1 MASPVSGDEAKK
13 EEVIANTCNNAER
26 VNNVL
31 IKEEL
36 DQTQDIQ
43 KSLNVNSD
51 KDTEKDPNSVQQTN
65 CCQTNKHTLSL
76 ESSNEDKNCVLQP
89 TSRATDKQSNI
100 SVTHDYTNVNVTE
113 HGDEQLLSVSS
124 RSSHEHL
131 LSVCNRSSDDKLL
144 SVSNRSSH
152 DKLLSVSNRSTND
165 KLLSG
170 PCLEHLKHQIVS
182 NIEQCS
188 ISAQKKDES
197 SKRDSE
203 KCLDDDISKS
213 SVNLVDKECSNES
226 PVLVKESSFE
236 NKTSDKQI
244 SEESEIIVKDS
255 SLDNKTLEKETS
267 HKNKIKVEDLS
278 LRNKAL
284 EILTLNENEIIVKD
298 SSFEN
303 KRTEKVNLNKIEIIV
318 KDSSLENKTSEKET
332 SNENETIENQ
342 SGLGDQSEE
351 DSVGFDYSGKEEE
364 SEFTKDDN
372 VPKSVATKLECDN
385 KSLSK
390 IADSEIEQENNGTG
404 QLYIKSHVQPLEPAS
419 SSCLKDG
426 GSDKKQNQQ
435 ITDSKSVTCDKTV
448 QIGQG
453 FSSKHNSK
461 NIQARR
467 LKLDALVANIK
478 SLKTAELQDNLHD
491 EVDASLDTPL
501 TKVLESSSESD
512 QDTSH
517 YISNSTIQVKEEK
530 KDQSECVK
538 SENSTLSETSES
550 EEKNIVD
557 KNFEKV
563 EGQSS
568 VLKTKIKVEDSYC
581 CANVRVAT
589 DLNFTKAAENLSDEV
604 QDLKLKL
611 EVENYEE
618 KHTKTSNFD
627 SDELNKSKVS
637 EKKNDE
643 AQDLIKNRTS
653 DSGKGLVSN
662 ENSVNEVEDFK
673 SKALTKSGD
682 TKNKVEDLNPNNTSY
697 CDNAS
702 LPTDNT
708 KSEIGCEDVDEDIEI
723 DVENLDDISD
733 NLLLFQNADNNKLP
747 SDNIDIKSD
756 SEAEIIKDTHHAH
769 NESGE
774 KSKPQFLKPPIF
786 HFDSQGD
793 KKISDVIGNKQA
805 VVFLGER
812 VTKDR
817 SVEEANKLTKLA
829 DLSQDSN
836 QDETS
841 KLTKLANVKPKK
853 PVKKIEMIRQPV
865 RRIKRV
871 ASLNALAMVNILFG
885 KEESPRSQK
894 SSESKVANKKVISNK
909 SLSKAKMLLEAK
921 VKSILK
927 KAKSDDQFSEN
938 VRVKKEKTSP
948 GKITQIQKSL
958 AKLTLDSPPSK
969 LVTKVVSPKMLAKT
983 SPSKLTSPCKSPSK
997 VSSPSK
1003 SPTKISPPKSPSKVS
1018 KSPAKTKPKTSA
1030 EKTKTK
1036 NLKEAKIGKKKIGD
1050 KKEAKR
1056 KISDSEKAV
1065 NKNKLLSVEDKIK
1078 KPRKKKGELMR
1089 AARTHSFPEAKTKSN
1104 IANSIDTSKD
1114 QNGAKCVNC
1123 QNALTGQSKID
1134 SSNSHKQDDKSA
1146 GTYIDSNVQYNMG
1159 HIESGNYSTHS
1170 YGVIQ
1175 NLTGTCVHCS
1185 QNMYSSQG
1193 PSGFIGGI
1201 MGQPGGLVSPCPTFT
1216 IGSVPM
1222 VQYHHPF
1229 SAGYPIQYQ
1238 SHNTLPHCG
1247 CPSCYYYTPT
1257 ASPLHH
1263 DTCHHNVPPPS
1274 YTALRDVK
1282 DPGHTGGRDS
1292 GDPKRSSLQNIG
1304 DSTHALLKEPGDSS
1318 RAAKLDDMDPE
1329 IDVVGNATSFHPVS
1343 NSFNTSKGCN
1353 EDLDVEIDVVGG
1365 VPPLTFCEKDIIIDT
1380 VKKKKKKEN
1389 EIKTPKSEKSG
1400 KKKDKPSTSDKE
1412 NKAKSTKKRK
1422 DSEENESDKNVKR
1435 KLELKEGEEKSKC
1448 SEESPKTTK
1457 STKKKSV
1464 SESSGEIITKPSK
1477 KKSVSDSTDD
1487 TKKVKKKSSS
1497 ESTTE
1502 CKIKKKS
1509 TDEEKTA
1516 KNKSL
1521 SELSKEIKLGKMKSL
1536 AEASNVVKT
1545 GKKKRFSESSDA
1557 KVIVKKKSLSELS
1570 DSVKTGKKK
1579 NLSESSD
1586 SVKTGKRKSFSE
1598 SGDEVNMVK
1607 KKSLE
1612 ESPNEVKTVKKKS
1625 SKVSQEE
1632 VKTVKKK
1639 SSCESP
1645 DENRPA
1651 KKKKLS
1657 LSSEEINSSTKK
1669 SPKTPTVDTASVKG
1683 GKKKTVS
1690 KSENQSADSIQRK
1703 PNKSLDKV
1711 ENKKPTKRK
1720 STDDVFTNDSK
1731 SEAKQRKISKTENT
1745 KSSKDKVQLY
1755 NRSKSVDAKVLKDKN
1770 EISKTYP
1777 KRRRVASIDRQLS
1790 TMSTESVVIPR
1801 KKSSSSTKITSA
1813 VTNEKKK
1820 TEIKKVKKRNH
1831 NWEFKFPP
1839 EKRKIMVS
1847 GSMVERQ
1854 CYPAIIHTDGDII
1867 YIRDVVI
1874 LRSGPR
1880 KTDIPY
1886 LGKVTAFWEE
1896 NDEMMMGLLW
1906 YYHPE
1911 HTDSGRLP
1919 HHLQNEIFASK
1930 HRDENSV
1937 ACIDDRGYVLTYNEY
1952 CRYRAEKCRVEC
1964 NLSPRPMVVPV
1975 LEDNPRSQRIPVPD
1989 VDSNTVYMCRQVYD
2003 FKLKR
2008 ILKNPS

>member
-13 EEVIANTCNNAER
+13 QEVIADSCNNEESI
-26 VNNVL
+26 NNAL
-31 IKEEL
+31 IKEEF

-43 KSLNVNSD
+43 KPLNVNSD
-51 KDTEKDPNSVQQTN
+51 KETEKDPNSVQQTS
-65 CCQTNKHTLSL
+65 CTNKHTLCL
-76 ESSNEDKNCVLQP
+76 ESSNEDKNSVLQP

-100 SVTHDYTNVNVTE
+100 SVTHAYTNINITE
-113 HGDEQLLSVSS
+113 HRSSNEQLLSLSS
-124 RSSHEHL
+124 RSI
-131 LSVCNRSSDDKLL
+131 NDQLL
-144 SVSNRSSH
+144 SVSNRSS
-152 DKLLSVSNRSTND
+152 DD
-165 KLLSG
+165 QLLSG
-170 PCLEHLKHQIVS
+170 PCLEHQIVS
-182 NIEQCS
+182 NIDQCS
-188 ISAQKKDES
+188 ISAQEKDKS
-197 SKRDSE
+197 SKRESE

-213 SVNLVDKECSNES
+213 SVNIVGKECSNES
-226 PVLVKESSFE
+226 QVLVKESSLE

-244 SEESEIIVKDS
+244 SDESEIIVKNSSLEIRTLEKGTSHESAIIVKDS
-255 SLDNKTLEKETS
+255 SLDNKTSEKETS
-267 HKNKIKVEDLS
+267 HENEIEVEDLS

-303 KRTEKVNLNKIEIIV
+303 KRREKLNLNKIEIKV
-318 KDSSLENKTSEKET
+318 KDSSLENKTLEKET
-332 SNENETIENQ
+332 SNENETFENQ
-342 SGLGDQSEE
+342 SGLGVQSEE

-364 SEFTKDDN
+364 SEFTNDDN

-390 IADSEIEQENNGTG
+390 IADSEIEPENNGTG
-404 QLYIKSHVQPLEPAS
+404 QLYVVTNVQPLESAS

-435 ITDSKSVTCDKTV
+435 ITDSKLVACDKTV

-453 FSSKHNSK
+453 FSSKHNFK

-478 SLKTAELQDNLHD
+478 SLRTAEIQDNLHD
-491 EVDASLDTPL
+491 EVDASFDTPL
-501 TKVLESSSESD
+501 TKVLESSLESD

-517 YISNSTIQVKEEK
+517 YISNSTFQVKEEK

-538 SENSTLSETSES
+538 SGNSTLSETSES
-550 EEKNIVD
+550 EEKIIVD

-589 DLNFTKAAENLSDEV
+589 DLNYTKAAENL
-604 QDLKLKL
+604 
-611 EVENYEE
+611 N
-618 KHTKTSNFD
+618 
-627 SDELNKSKVS
+627 ELNKSKVS

-643 AQDLIKNRTS
+643 DQDLIKNRTS
-653 DSGKGLVSN
+653 DSGKGSVSN
-662 ENSVNEVEDFK
+662 ENSINEVEDFK
-673 SKALTKSGD
+673 SKALTKSGG
-682 TKNKVEDLNPNNTSY
+682 TKNKVEDLNPNNTSN

-702 LPTDNT
+702 LPTDNFNT

-733 NLLLFQNADNNKLP
+733 NLLLFQNTDNNKFL
-747 SDNIDIKSD
+747 SDNIHKKSD
-756 SEAEIIKDTHHAH
+756 FEAETIKDTHNHD

-817 SVEEANKLTKLA
+817 SGEEANKLTKLA

-865 RRIKRV
+865 RRMKRV

-969 LVTKVVSPKMLAKT
+969 LVTKVVSPKLLAKT
-983 SPSKLTSPCKSPSK
+983 SPSKSPTKQSSPCKSPSK

-1003 SPTKISPPKSPSKVS
+1003 SPIKISPPKSPSKVS
-1018 KSPAKTKPKTSA
+1018 KSPAKTKPKTSG
-1030 EKTKTK
+1030 EKNKTK
-1036 NLKEAKIGKKKIGD
+1036 NLKEAKIGKKKIGY
-1050 KKEAKR
+1050 KKEATS
-1056 KISDSEKAV
+1056 KISDSEESV
-1065 NKNKLLSVEDKIK
+1065 NKKKLLSVEDKIK

-1104 IANSIDTSKD
+1104 IASSTDTCDTSKD

-1123 QNALTGQSKID
+1123 QKALTGQSKND
-1134 SSNSHKQDDKSA
+1134 SSNSHKQDDRSA
-1146 GTYIDSNVQYNMG
+1146 GTFKDSNVQYNMG
-1159 HIESGNYSTHS
+1159 HVESGTYSTHS

-1247 CPSCYYYTPT
+1247 CSSCYYYTPT

-1263 DTCHHNVPPPS
+1263 DTCHHSVPPPS
-1274 YTALRDVK
+1274 YTALRDVN
-1282 DPGHTGGRDS
+1282 DPGHTGGRDG

-1304 DSTHALLKEPGDSS
+1304 DSTHTLLKEAGASS
-1318 RAAKLDDMDPE
+1318 NTSKFDEMDPE
-1329 IDVVGNATSFHPVS
+1329 IDVVGNATSFHS
-1343 NSFNTSKGCN
+1343 TCNSLNTSKGGN
-1353 EDLDVEIDVVGG
+1353 DDFEVEIDVVGG
-1365 VPPLTFCEKDIIIDT
+1365 VPPLTFSEKDIILET

-1389 EIKTPKSEKSG
+1389 ETKEKTPKSEKSE
-1400 KKKDKPSTSDKE
+1400 KKKDKFSTSDKE
-1412 NKAKSTKKRK
+1412 NKAKNIKKRK
-1422 DSEENESDKNVKR
+1422 DSEESDKNVKR
-1435 KLELKEGEEKSKC
+1435 KLELKEHEESDEKSEC
-1448 SEESPKTTK
+1448 FDESPKTTK
-1457 STKKKSV
+1457 STKKKCV

-1477 KKSVSDSTDD
+1477 KKPVSVSTDD
-1487 TKKVKKKSSS
+1487 AKKVKKKSVC
-1497 ESTTE
+1497 EFLEVTKT
-1502 CKIKKKS
+1502 IKKKS
-1509 TDEEKTA
+1509 TDEEKIV
-1516 KNKSL
+1516 KKKSL
-1521 SELSKEIKLGKMKSL
+1521 I
-1536 AEASNVVKT
+1536 
-1545 GKKKRFSESSDA
+1545 ESSDA
-1557 KVIVKKKSLSELS
+1557 IKIVKRKSLSQLSDEIKTAKKKSLRESSSTVKKVKKKSLSESSNAIKTVKKKTLS
-1570 DSVKTGKKK
+1570 EQSETVKKGKKK
-1579 NLSESSD
+1579 SLTESSD
-1586 SVKTGKRKSFSE
+1586 EMKSLKKKHSSE
-1598 SGDEVNMVK
+1598 SPIEVKN
-1607 KKSLE
+1607 KSLE
-1612 ESPNEVKTVKKKS
+1612 ESPSEVKTVRKKS
-1625 SKVSQEE
+1625 SS
-1632 VKTVKKK
+1632 
-1639 SSCESP
+1639 ESP
-1645 DENRPA
+1645 DEKRPE

-1657 LSSEEINSSTKK
+1657 ISSEETNSSKKK
-1669 SPKTPTVDTASVKG
+1669 SPKTPTVVKG

-1690 KSENQSADSIQRK
+1690 KSENKSVDRIQSKPSI
-1703 PNKSLDKV
+1703 SLGKV

-1731 SEAKQRKISKTENT
+1731 SEAKQRKISMCEST
-1745 KSSKDKVQLY
+1745 KSFKDKLQLY

-1777 KRRRVASIDRQLS
+1777 KRRRVASFDRQLS
-1790 TMSTESVVIPR
+1790 TESVGVRR
-1801 KKSSSSTKITSA
+1801 KKSSTSTKITSV

-1839 EKRKIMVS
+1839 EKRKVMVS
-1847 GSMVERQ
+1847 GSMVERE

-1937 ACIDDRGYVLTYNEY
+1937 ACIDDKGYVLTYNEY
-1952 CRYRAEKCRVEC
+1952 CRYRAEKCRVES